1 MSTEEENELLDIVDP
16 YEAADIGEPEP
27 ETPAEEVA
35 ETPEVSEETETTE
48 EVEVAS
54 EEEEKEPDFAVTIDG
69 DVYDDELVSQFKS
82 MQRHYDRQIEKLTD
96 QISSMSRQAEEF
108 AANQLFEAID
118 QPERF
123 GIGSVKA
130 ESEEGQNRQRVIEEM
145 ASLKAGYES
154 TNREIPAESELVT
167 KALHS
172 AFGEEMAEKV
182 RRDFTE
188 KITARHNSRI
198 ARPNGRVSKPGDRVV
213 EATRNVAALM
223 RDRGLSDSLEN
234 FD

>member
-1 MSTEEENELLDIVDP
+1 MPTEEENDVFDIVDP
-16 YEAADIGEPEP
+16 YESADIGEPEP
-27 ETPAEEVA
+27 ETPAEEA
-35 ETPEVSEETETTE
+35 TETTEVSEETETTE
-48 EVEVAS
+48 EVEAAPEK
-54 EEEEKEPDFAVTIDG
+54 EEEPDFAVTIDG
-69 DVYDDELVSQFKS
+69 DVYDDELVSQFKA
-82 MQRHYDRQIEKLTD
+82 MQRDYDRKIEKLND

-154 TNREIPAESELVT
+154 TNREIPAENELVT

-198 ARPNGRVSKPGDRVV
+198 AKPNGRVSKPGDRVV

-223 RDRGLSDSLEN
+223 RDRGLGNSLEN

>member
-1 MSTEEENELLDIVDP
+1 MPTEEENEMLDIVDP

-35 ETPEVSEETETTE
+35 ETPEVSEETETKE
-48 EVEVAS
+48 EVEATP
-54 EEEEKEPDFAVTIDG
+54 EEEKTPDFAVTIDG
-69 DVYDDELVSQFKS
+69 DVYDDELVSQFKA
-82 MQRHYDRQIEKLTD
+82 MQRDYDRKIEKLND
-96 QISSMSRQAEEF
+96 QISSMSQQAEEF

-130 ESEEGQNRQRVIEEM
+130 DSEAGQNRQRVVEEM

-154 TNREIPAESELVT
+154 TNREIPAESDLVT

-182 RRDFTE
+182 RQDFTE

-223 RDRGLSDSLEN
+223 RDRGLTESLEN